1 MEKVV
6 EIPKYSVFTV
16 LVDIGSALGLWL
28 GLSALDLLAGFI
40 ERSKLIVDKVC
51 YKHIRWNV
59 IKCRWIGGEDYTYI
73 WKKENI
79 V

>member
-28 GLSALDLLAGFI
+28 GLSALDLLAVVF

-51 YKHIRWNV
+51 YKHM
-59 IKCRWIGGEDYTYI
+59 K
-73 WKKENI
+73 
-79 V
+79 